1 MSFLHKA
8 QQEYL
13 ARTLRQ
19 KSIYKDIID
28 FIQDKLKGS
37 DIKGNFFLIKGKV
50 KGKLKSIFFL
60 DLTSKF
66 VEFHYI
72 KVFILKFLY

>member
-19 KSIYKDIID
+19 KSIYKDILD

-37 DIKGNFFLIKGKV
+37 DIKGKFF
-50 KGKLKSIFFL
+50 SIIG
-60 DLTSKF
+60 T
-66 VEFHYI
+66 
-72 KVFILKFLY
+72 